1 MEDVVLR
8 LAWRNLW
15 RHKRRT
21 WLTASAIAFVTV
33 LMVFL
38 VTLQLGSYDL
48 MVDSS
53 LRIFTGQMQVQR
65 EGYLDKPQIRTI
77 IPDALTLAQRLRQNP
92 ALDGVGIAVR
102 AQGFALAASGT
113 RSFGVQVVGTEPEF
127 EARVSTIP
135 GLIKAG
141 RYLSTVSAQEAVL
154 GAALA
159 KNLNIKVGDELTL
172 LGSAL
177 DGSVA
182 ATIVP
187 VVGIFESGM
196 RDLDRVLVEMPL
208 RSFQDVFGMGDGAH
222 AIALLAPDI
231 KQLPLLQRE
240 VVRRLPAAPRLVA
253 LDWERLVPGLKQLI
267 QADWTTAWFTYIA
280 LIVVVTFSI
289 LNTFIMS
296 VLERTREFGIMLALG
311 ATPLRIGT
319 LVFIETALLALIGL
333 LIGLGIGIL
342 IAATLSKVGFTYPG
356 LEELMGQ
363 YGLPGMIYPKLSAT
377 SILLGP
383 AVILTF
389 ILIAAL
395 YPALRIRK
403 LQPVEAIHAV

>member
-1 MEDVVLR
+1 MGIVLR

-38 VTLQLGSYDL
+38 ITLQLGSYDL

-53 LRIFTGQMQVQR
+53 LRIYTAHMQVQR
-65 EGYLDKPQIRTI
+65 AGFIDKPQIRKTV
-77 IPDALTLAQRLRQNP
+77 PDA
-92 ALDGVGIAVR
+92 V
-102 AQGFALAASGT
+102 ALAARLRADPALRGVSIAARAQAFALVSSEK
-113 RSFGVQVVGTEPEF
+113 RSYGVQVVGVEPQF
-127 EARVSTIP
+127 EPAVSTIP
-135 GLIKAG
+135 RLVKSG
-141 RYLSTVSAQEAVL
+141 RFLSGPDAQEAVV
-154 GAALA
+154 GAPLA
-159 KNLNIKVGDELTL
+159 QNLNIKVGDELTL
-172 LGSAL
+172 LGSAM

-196 RDLDRVLVEMPL
+196 RDLDRALIELPL
-208 RSFQDVFGMGDGAH
+208 GTFQDLFGMNGGAH
-222 AIALLAPDI
+222 AIALLVPDLQ
-231 KQLPLLQRE
+231 QLPQLKQAVARQLPPGAGLE
-240 VVRRLPAAPRLVA
+240 VH
-253 LDWERLVPGLKQLI
+253 DWERLIPGLKQLI
-267 QADWTTAWFTYIA
+267 EADWTTGWFTYLA
-280 LIVVVTFSI
+280 LIAVVTFSI

-319 LVFIETALLALIGL
+319 LVFTETALLALIGL
-333 LIGLGIGIL
+333 GIGLGLGFAL
-342 IAATLSKVGFTYPG
+342 AAYLSVTGFTYPG
-356 LEELMGQ
+356 LKEIMGQ
-363 YGLPGMIYPKLSAT
+363 YGLPGMIYPKLSAQ
-377 SILLGP
+377 
-383 AVILTF
+383 AILTGPVVIFGF
-389 ILIAAL
+389 ILVAAL

>member
-1 MEDVVLR
+1 MTTLLR

-21 WLTASAIAFVTV
+21 WLTASAIAFITV

-38 VTLQLGSYDL
+38 ITLQLGSYDL

-92 ALDGVGIAVR
+92 ALGGVGIAVR
-102 AQGFALAASGT
+102 AQSFALAASGT

-135 GLIKAG
+135 GLIKTG
-141 RYLSTVSAQEAVL
+141 RYLSAASAQEAVL
-154 GAALA
+154 GASLA
-159 KNLNIKVGDELTL
+159 KNLQIKVGDELTL
-172 LGSAL
+172 LGSSL

-208 RSFQDVFGMGDGAH
+208 RTFQDVFGMGQGAH
-222 AIALLAPDI
+222 AIAMLAPDI

-240 VVRRLPAAPRLVA
+240 VDRELPPASRLVA
-253 LDWERLVPGLKQLI
+253 LDWERLIPGLKQLI

-342 IAATLSKVGFTYPG
+342 IAATLSKYGFTYPG

-363 YGLPGMIYPKLSAT
+363 YGLPGIIYPKLSAT

-383 AVILTF
+383 AVILVF
-389 ILIAAL
+389 ILLAAL